1 MNLKLLI
8 FLAFLLIL
16 TIEFTRQNENFED
29 GVSSNDTDG
38 VSSNDTDGV
47 SLFNSMEVE
56 PEDPKAA
63 KNKIDAYNQQ
73 TIDLQNVLNDKVK
86 EKSKQKC
93 SEITFNQLKGGE
105 FPQLK
110 GIINSGLECSSRKG
124 TWNRETNLCCDA
136 ESAKKMIE
144 EHTKN
149 IKKRIKEKNEP
160 NSSGYADMNDE
171 DETNVIDGV
180 SEDEFEKSPE
190 NIKKALVLNNPQ
202 FMSFHSTSFHS
213 TSA

>member
-1 MNLKLLI
+1 
-8 FLAFLLIL
+8 
-16 TIEFTRQNENFED
+16 
-29 GVSSNDTDG
+29 
-38 VSSNDTDGV
+38 
-47 SLFNSMEVE
+47 
-56 PEDPKAA
+56 
-63 KNKIDAYNQQ
+63 
-73 TIDLQNVLNDKVK
+73 
-86 EKSKQKC
+86 
-93 SEITFNQLKGGE
+93 
-105 FPQLK
+105 
-110 GIINSGLECSSRKG
+110 
-124 TWNRETNLCCDA
+124 
-136 ESAKKMIE
+136 MIE